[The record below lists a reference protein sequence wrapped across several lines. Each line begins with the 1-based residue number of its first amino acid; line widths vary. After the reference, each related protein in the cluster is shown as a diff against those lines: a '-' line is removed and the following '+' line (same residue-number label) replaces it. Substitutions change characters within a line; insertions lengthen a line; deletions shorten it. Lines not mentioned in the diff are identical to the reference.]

1 MTTTE
6 KFRATL
12 ATLATSDIIDAIDR
26 TWDAPEGAAFRE
38 WGFDIIED
46 RMGEDES
53 DRIYSEMWHKH
64 AA

>member
-26 TWDAPEGAAFRE
+26 TWDATEGAAFRA